1 MLTLAAW
8 LCTAGVTRSQPQA
21 NSWHRYSCVGL
32 DVDLPDDWQ
41 AADDEPWRLFH
52 KKSDGASIHFISWL
66 PFSWSTYRV
75 VEEWLKELPNPLP
88 RTVKRLKVSGFEAV
102 SLPADNTGGGTP
114 IRDTWIGVPENTTG
128 RGRVYRF
135 MLMGAPILWESEARL

>member
-1 MLTLAAW
+1 MTGKPQ
-8 LCTAGVTRSQPQA
+8 TTSRGGFSTRS
-21 NSWHRYSCVGL
+21 L
-32 DVDLPDDWQ
+32 T
-41 AADDEPWRLFH
+41 ERLFILFP
-52 KKSDGASIHFISWL
+52 GY

-75 VEEWLKELPNPLP
+75 FEEWLKELPNPLP

-135 MLMGAPILWESEARL
+135 MLMGAPSLWESEARL